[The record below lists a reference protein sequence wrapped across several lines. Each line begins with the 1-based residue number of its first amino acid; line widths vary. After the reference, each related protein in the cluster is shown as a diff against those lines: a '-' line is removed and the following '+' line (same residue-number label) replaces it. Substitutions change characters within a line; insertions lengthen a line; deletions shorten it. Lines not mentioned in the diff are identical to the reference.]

1 MLYNVITDGEYVSY
15 VPTPLGTALL
25 IVLFL
30 ALLAAAVAFAG
41 RRSSSG
47 TGSSGEK
54 NNSDGKK
61 VSNAEKNSAEK
72 AVSQK
77 NAVSPKKKGIKLTAK
92 QLAFCAVAIALGT
105 VLSNVK
111 LYEFPFGGSITL
123 ISMLFICL
131 PGYWFGVEA
140 GVITGVAYGILQLII
155 DPYVIHPAQLL
166 VDYPLAFGAFGL
178 SGLFTDKKNGLL
190 KGYIAGIIGRWI
202 FSTISG
208 WIFFAEYAWEG
219 WAPLPYSLVYN
230 GIYIFAEAAITL
242 IILAIPQVKV
252 AFARVKKLA
261 LE

>member
-1 MLYNVITDGEYVSY
+1 MFYNVITNGDDVSY
-15 VPTPLGTALL
+15 LPTPLGTALL

-41 RRSSSG
+41 RRSTSGKKSTPGAKNNPEEKNPSGKESHSAETASSG
-47 TGSSGEK
+47 KKTGLKMS
-54 NNSDGKK
+54 
-61 VSNAEKNSAEK
+61 
-72 AVSQK
+72 
-77 NAVSPKKKGIKLTAK
+77 AK
-92 QLAFCAVAIALGT
+92 QLAFCAVAVALGS
-105 VLSNVK
+105 VLSNLK
-111 LYEFPFGGSITL
+111 LYEFPFGGSVTL
-123 ISMLFICL
+123 LSMLFICL
-131 PGYWFGVEA
+131 PGYWFGLEA

-190 KGYIAGIIGRWI
+190 KGYTAGIIGRWI

-230 GIYIFAEAAITL
+230 GIYIFSEAAITL
-242 IILAIPQVKV
+242 IILSIPQVKA
-252 AFARVKKLA
+252 AFAKVKKLA

>member
-1 MLYNVITDGEYVSY
+1 MFYNVITNGDDVSY
-15 VPTPLGTALL
+15 LPTPLGTALL

-41 RRSSSG
+41 RRSTSGKKSTPGAKNNPEEKNPSGKESHSAETASSG
-47 TGSSGEK
+47 KKTGL
-54 NNSDGKK
+54 
-61 VSNAEKNSAEK
+61 
-72 AVSQK
+72 
-77 NAVSPKKKGIKLTAK
+77 KLSAK
-92 QLAFCAVAIALGT
+92 QLAFCAVA
-105 VLSNVK
+105 V
-111 LYEFPFGGSITL
+111 TL
-123 ISMLFICL
+123 LSMLFICL
-131 PGYWFGVEA
+131 PGYWFGLEA

-190 KGYIAGIIGRWI
+190 KGYTAGIIGRWI

-230 GIYIFAEAAITL
+230 GIYIFSEAAITL
-242 IILAIPQVKV
+242 IILSIPQVKA
-252 AFARVKKLA
+252 AFAKVKKLA